1 MKSLAVC
8 LMGLLVCVQAGA
20 TVPEVAGH
28 VRFGDGQ
35 PVGGVAVVLFDL
47 ADLRRGV
54 VAQAT
59 TDETGQFALPLASSG
74 LPVGFALGQNYPN
87 PFNPSTVI
95 PYELA
100 SSAHVRLEIFNTLGQ
115 RVAVLVDG
123 EQAAGSY
130 TATWTATNGAG
141 QAVAAGIYLY
151 RLTVGGVTATG
162 RAVLVDGG
170 AGFDRLN
177 SLGRASTSS
186 DLLGVGAMDVGG
198 RSYGLVVSG
207 VGIEPYMDADFR
219 VGAGSVVIEVAAQR
233 VGRAKVVA
241 SGILGDVDNNGE
253 VNLLDALLVAM
264 YIANPASGLP
274 EGINMALGD
283 VNGDGVLNFTDAWL
297 VGTYA
302 LDPSAA
308 GLPAG
313 IGEQATAGELVGGFD
328 APTRLTD
335 HEGADDQPSW
345 SPDGTQLVFRS
356 NRDGKLNIYVMGS
369 DGSNPTRLTA
379 EDYNSSPS
387 WSPDGTKIAFSSGD
401 TDGDAIYVMGSDG
414 SDATRLTYR
423 GNNGSPSW
431 SPDGARIAFA
441 STPTPSANLEIY
453 VMGSDGSN
461 LTRLTDT
468 GWNDS
473 PVWSPDGSK
482 IAFVSNRGTG
492 EVDTF
497 DIYVMGSDGSNP
509 TRLTDAGDNRSPS
522 WSPDGTRIAF
532 QSTRDGET
540 DIYVMGSDGSDATR
554 LTATGDN
561 RSPSWSPDG
570 TRIAFLSTRDG
581 NWDIYAAV
589 LAEGSDASVAVVDI
603 PVSGGA
609 AGEERAF
616 PLPGGGEMEFVWIE
630 PGTFMMGSPDTEL
643 GRRGNEGPVH
653 EVEISKGFWLGKYEV
668 TAGQFRG
675 FIDATEYDAE
685 NSCMKYRSGS
695 ASGGANWRNPGYAQA
710 DDHPVVGVS
719 WVDVFEYADWLSGET
734 GALYRLPTEAEW
746 EYACRAGS
754 RTRWSLGDED
764 GNDERLLHKYAWYR
778 TNTSPFGTKA
788 VGGKLPNS
796 WGLYDMHGNVSE
808 WVRDWY
814 GEDYYNSSPRVDP
827 LGPDTGSSLVVRG
840 GSFRNDAQYVRSANR
855 STSGTYCSNLLG
867 FRLVRIR

>member
-59 TDETGQFALPLASSG
+59 TDEAGQFALPLASSG

-100 SSAHVRLEIFNTLGQ
+100 SSAHVQLEIFNTLGQ
-115 RVAVLVDG
+115 RVATLVDG

-130 TATWTATNGAG
+130 TATWTATDGAG

-186 DLLGVGAMDVGG
+186 DLLGVRAMDVGG

-219 VGAGSVVIEVAAQR
+219 VGAGPVVIEVAAQ
-233 VGRAKVVA
+233 GRAKVVA
-241 SGILGDVDNNGE
+241 NGILGDVDNNGE

-283 VNGDGVLNFTDAWL
+283 VNGDGVLNLTDAWL
-297 VGTYA
+297 IGTYA
-302 LDPSAA
+302 YDPAAA

-356 NRDGKLNIYVMGS
+356 NRDGKLDIYVMGS

-379 EDYNSSPS
+379 EDYNGSPS

-414 SDATRLTYR
+414 SDATRLTYQ

-497 DIYVMGSDGSNP
+497 DIYVMGSDGGNP

-589 LAEGSDASVAVVDI
+589 LEEGSDASVAVVDI
-603 PVSGGA
+603 PVGGGA

-616 PLPGGGEMEFVWIE
+616 PLPVADWQEPGSMEFVWIE
-630 PGTFMMGSPDTEL
+630 PGTFWMGSPDSEK
-643 GRRGNEGPVH
+643 GRDSNEGPVH

-668 TAGQFRG
+668 TVGEWGLVMGSEGSVDDNRFPKTDISWDDVQEFIGLLNDAAG
-675 FIDATEYDAE
+675 D
-685 NSCMKYRSGS
+685 S
-695 ASGGANWRNPGYAQA
+695 
-710 DDHPVVGVS
+710 
-719 WVDVFEYADWLSGET
+719 
-734 GALYRLPTEAEW
+734 LYRLPTEAEW
-746 EYACRAGS
+746 EYACRAGTS
-754 RTRWSLGDED
+754 PRSRWSFGDDEDQLGD
-764 GNDERLLHKYAWYR
+764 YAWYYG
-778 TNTSPFGTKA
+778 NSSNAVKE
-788 VGGKLPNS
+788 VGGKLPNA
-796 WGLYDMHGNVSE
+796 WGLYDMHGNVYE
-808 WVRDWY
+808 WVQDWY
-814 GEDYYNSSPRVDP
+814 GSDYYNSSPRVDP
-827 LGPDTGSSLVVRG
+827 LGPSTGSYRVGRG
-840 GSFRNDAQYVRSANR
+840 GYFYDYARHVQSAIRNYYSPVNR
-855 STSGTYCSNLLG
+855 HYSIGV
-867 FRLVRIR
+867 RLVRIR